1 MNVSAR
7 FNSSWDETS
16 PLDALSQITPD
27 LLCAQ
32 IRWQGEVLYPQRDVR
47 TSKARY
53 FRISDGHASHR
64 HLLDARDGG
73 RGSRNGII
81 LVQYTRSRVF
91 KDPLELLL
99 NDRIGYI
106 LLLFSSSFSKSHI
119 RGLASSPDLNHAIPI
134 LGSKCRT
141 PLFFLAPN
149 SPNDPSG
156 SRPNYSLEYAGGAYT
171 RPVALDFETIPDY
184 PHDRDQ
190 WMSSQIQFHIP
201 NTVEP
206 VSPFSMSSALPHLKQ
221 SSQNSSLDSKSVAE
235 SDRQSTS
242 TNQADLSYV
251 VPATSDSQFTYTR
264 GYASRRSSSH
274 LGLPTIPELSWAES
288 VRLSELEADNGHS
301 FPGSHAHSP
310 LSGEEDESLTHSNP
324 TPMLMGG
331 PGSNSSTHSGLTSDS
346 APRTPP
352 LEAQKDYFSTASVS
366 AQLPDRPDGYS
377 HEAYPAAPHSY
388 ISSPSTPYLRD
399 SWSQFML
406 DAQSHYISA
415 SGSVHGTE
423 MRSNRPP
430 SAIEEKGEKW
440 TGEVPNVWSLFSA
453 SPTSGVL
460 HLPPTPPVPALP
472 QKLIVNPIFAHI
484 LWDIRF
490 PPASASL
497 ITAKYRNGAKSRSE
511 LWHDSEGATR
521 ALSKVEHVA
530 HLVPTHTMARAGYG
544 ESATPDEPPTYV
556 SVADVL
562 FALHEQLVLR
572 FVKQN
577 EWEKLD
583 ERTRWYIS
591 RAYGKN
597 RVADSSDAGSFAS
610 RFSGSVGDG
619 TSMRGSVWSEGSRM
633 SDVLRERTLFA
644 GIRSDPAYKRRTPE
658 DGLTHLVMDL
668 RRHER
673 PASMASA

>member
-1 MNVSAR
+1 MS
-7 FNSSWDETS
+7 
-16 PLDALSQITPD
+16 DAFVFPCTKLP
-27 LLCAQ
+27 
-32 IRWQGEVLYPQRDVR
+32 
-47 TSKARY
+47 K
-53 FRISDGHASHR
+53 
-64 HLLDARDGG
+64 
-73 RGSRNGII
+73 
-81 LVQYTRSRVF
+81 RSF
-91 KDPLELLL
+91 WK
-99 NDRIGYI
+99 
-106 LLLFSSSFSKSHI
+106 
-119 RGLASSPDLNHAIPI
+119 
-134 LGSKCRT
+134 
-141 PLFFLAPN
+141 
-149 SPNDPSG
+149 

-206 VSPFSMSSALPHLKQ
+206 VSPFSMSSALPLLKH
-221 SSQNSSLDSKSVAE
+221 SSQNTSMDSKSVAE
-235 SDRQSTS
+235 SDPQSTS
-242 TNQADLSYV
+242 TNQADLSYL
-251 VPATSDSQFTYTR
+251 VPATSDSQPPYAR

-288 VRLSELEADNGHS
+288 ARVSSLEADNGHLLA
-301 FPGSHAHSP
+301 GSHAHSP
-310 LSGEEDESLTHSNP
+310 VSGEEDDSLTHSNP

-352 LEAQKDYFSTASVS
+352 PEAQKDYFSTASVS

-377 HEAYPAAPHSY
+377 HETYPAAPHSY

-406 DAQSHYISA
+406 DAQSHYMSA
-415 SGSVHGTE
+415 SGSAHGTE
-423 MRSNRPP
+423 MRSNRAP
-430 SAIEEKGEKW
+430 SAIEERGEKW
-440 TGEVPNVWSLFSA
+440 AGEVPNVWSLFSA
-453 SPTSGVL
+453 SPTSGIL
-460 HLPPTPPVPALP
+460 HLPPTPSPVPALP

-484 LWDIRF
+484 LWDVRF

-497 ITAKYRNGAKSRSE
+497 ITTKHRNGAKSRSE
-511 LWHDSEGATR
+511 LWYNSEGAVR
-521 ALSKVEHVA
+521 ALSKVEVMAPATYPPKSILHISS
-530 HLVPTHTMARAGYG
+530 PHTRWRARVTG
-544 ESATPDEPPTYV
+544 ESATPDEPPTYI

-562 FALHEQLVLR
+562 FALHEQLALR
-572 FVKQN
+572 FVKN
-577 EWEKLD
+577 TEWEKFD

-591 RAYGKN
+591 RSYGKN

-610 RFSGSVGDG
+610 RFSGSVGYG
-619 TSMRGSVWSEGSRM
+619 ESMRGSVWSEGSRISGESVM
-633 SDVLRERTLFA
+633 CGPGSGWGEGLRRADVLRERTLFA

-673 PASMASA
+673 PISTASA

>member
-1 MNVSAR
+1 MS
-7 FNSSWDETS
+7 
-16 PLDALSQITPD
+16 DAFVFPCTKLP
-27 LLCAQ
+27 
-32 IRWQGEVLYPQRDVR
+32 
-47 TSKARY
+47 K
-53 FRISDGHASHR
+53 
-64 HLLDARDGG
+64 
-73 RGSRNGII
+73 
-81 LVQYTRSRVF
+81 RSF
-91 KDPLELLL
+91 WK
-99 NDRIGYI
+99 
-106 LLLFSSSFSKSHI
+106 
-119 RGLASSPDLNHAIPI
+119 
-134 LGSKCRT
+134 
-141 PLFFLAPN
+141 
-149 SPNDPSG
+149 

-288 VRLSELEADNGHS
+288 VRLSELEADNEHS

-521 ALSKVEHVA
+521 ALSKVEVMAPATYPPKSMLHISS
-530 HLVPTHTMARAGYG
+530 PHTRWRARVTG

-619 TSMRGSVWSEGSRM
+619 TSMRGSLWSEGSRM
-633 SDVLRERTLFA
+633 SGESVMCGPGSGWGEGLRRADVLRERTLFA

>member
-1 MNVSAR
+1 
-7 FNSSWDETS
+7 
-16 PLDALSQITPD
+16 
-27 LLCAQ
+27 
-32 IRWQGEVLYPQRDVR
+32 
-47 TSKARY
+47 
-53 FRISDGHASHR
+53 
-64 HLLDARDGG
+64 
-73 RGSRNGII
+73 
-81 LVQYTRSRVF
+81 
-91 KDPLELLL
+91 
-99 NDRIGYI
+99 
-106 LLLFSSSFSKSHI
+106 
-119 RGLASSPDLNHAIPI
+119 
-134 LGSKCRT
+134 
-141 PLFFLAPN
+141 
-149 SPNDPSG
+149 
-156 SRPNYSLEYAGGAYT
+156 
-171 RPVALDFETIPDY
+171 
-184 PHDRDQ
+184 
-190 WMSSQIQFHIP
+190 
-201 NTVEP
+201 
-206 VSPFSMSSALPHLKQ
+206 MSSALPHLKQ

-310 LSGEEDESLTHSNP
+310 LSGEEFGSSN
-324 TPMLMGG
+324 TTLRGAER
-331 PGSNSSTHSGLTSDS
+331 LFLD
-346 APRTPP
+346 R
-352 LEAQKDYFSTASVS
+352 FSI

-415 SGSVHGTE
+415 SDQYTVLRCAQIDH
-423 MRSNRPP
+423 RRRLKKK
-430 SAIEEKGEKW
+430 EKNG
-440 TGEVPNVWSLFSA
+440 LASA

-521 ALSKVEHVA
+521 ALSKVEVMAPATYPPKSMLHISS
-530 HLVPTHTMARAGYG
+530 PHTRWRARVTG

-633 SDVLRERTLFA
+633 SGESVMCGPGSGWGEGLRRADVLRERTLFA